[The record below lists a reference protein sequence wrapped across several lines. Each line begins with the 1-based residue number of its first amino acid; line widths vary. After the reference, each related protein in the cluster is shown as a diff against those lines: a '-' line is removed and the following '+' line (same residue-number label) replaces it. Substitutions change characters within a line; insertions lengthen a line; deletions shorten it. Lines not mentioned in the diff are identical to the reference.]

1 MREYKLI
8 FFYGPLDALRY
19 FVDRFVE
26 CSQKKNIQ
34 FLIAD
39 STDPESYDLSR
50 LNAFI
55 EGDVPVFMFTMNHTG
70 ITLKEG
76 EENYWKKHN
85 ISVFDFVQDHP
96 RNYDDV
102 LLDPPCDIKVLSLD
116 KNNIDFIRRFY
127 PGIKDV
133 FFMPNG
139 GTKVSEYIPFKN
151 RAIDVL
157 YMGGC
162 QQPTDYFPPINGLPE
177 QGMQFY
183 TDVISVM
190 ADDPSL
196 TTESAME
203 KWFCERNIDVTDDV
217 LLTLNLQAAPYIE
230 NYIRRFFKLAGMHA
244 LDRAGVHVE
253 IYGGD
258 SWVDKD
264 EPFSDNIHIN
274 PRISS
279 EEMNSIISKAR
290 ISLCFIPWYKR
301 GCSEKNFD
309 SMLNGA
315 LCVSDRSEYLED
327 HYPDGE
333 NIVYFDLRNPDQM
346 ACDIK
351 WLLDNPSKAERI
363 ARKGYETAQKYDTWT
378 ERFRS
383 FTEEIIP
390 EVLNRNDV
398 NVVDAFMNLEMQ
410 GGKAIMSNER
420 LKLYIV
426 SCHVDKPLTQEP
438 PKSKYDV
445 TIQAGAALTDMRVCE
460 LNDLDDCP
468 GSVSDRNSRYSE
480 ASAMYWIGR
489 HIDSDYVGI
498 VHYRRRLDLTDEQY
512 DKYMDEGVDIITTHL
527 IDLGQSIENDYRE
540 VLYSAD
546 WDLFMDILK
555 ERDQGE
561 FEFYK
566 KCLSS
571 NLIHACNINVFR
583 AELYR
588 EFSEWAFPILD
599 EFWKRS
605 PEKTDT
611 YQHRDVGFIAERLS
625 HLFVMRMIRDGKKVV
640 EAPLKDL
647 RSDDWDCKKEC
658 NYDDL
663 NEVFETCDRL
673 YKAHQITKCCNVV
686 GESVRRGG
694 NSDPKIAGLSEVMV
708 AGIVERR
715 ELPKTMHE
723 YLPEQFRS
731 DLNTL
736 LYIWDALK
744 KALQTYMSLK
754 NEESSKLLEDILAL
768 THFSNVARKEALRH
782 IMEDQNT

>member
-1 MREYKLI
+1 MSDFKLI

-19 FVDRFVE
+19 FMDRWVE
-26 CSQKKNIQ
+26 CAKDRGIE
-34 FLIAD
+34 FFIAD
-39 STDPESYDLSR
+39 YNDPGSYAVSR
-50 LNAFI
+50 LNSFL
-55 EGDVPVFMFTMNHTG
+55 EGDVPVFMFTMNQIG
-70 ITLKEG
+70 VDLKDG
-76 EENYWKKHN
+76 SDNYWKNHG
-85 ISVFDFVQDHP
+85 ITVFDFVQDHP
-96 RNYDDV
+96 RNYDGV
-102 LLDPPCDIKVLSLD
+102 LMEPPCDIKVLSLD

-127 PGIKDV
+127 PGIKDT

-139 GTKVSEYIPFKN
+139 GTAVGEFIPLKE
-151 RAIDVL
+151 RSIDVL

-162 QQPTDYFPPINGLPE
+162 QQATDFFPPINGLPD
-177 QGMQFY
+177 QGKSFY
-183 TDVISVM
+183 SDVVSMMVEE
-190 ADDPSL
+190 PVL
-196 TTESAME
+196 TTESAIE
-203 KWFCERNIDVTDDV
+203 KWFDECNISVSEDV

-244 LDRAGVHVE
+244 LDRAGIHVE

-258 SWVDKD
+258 SWIDKE

-274 PRISS
+274 PRITSD
-279 EEMNSIISKAR
+279 EMNCIISNAK

-315 LCVSDRSEYLED
+315 LCVSDRSEYLEK
-327 HYPDGE
+327 HYRDGE
-333 NIVYFDLRNPDQM
+333 NIVYFDLREPEQM
-346 ACDIK
+346 ASDIK
-351 WLLDNPSKAERI
+351 WLLDNPEQAEII
-363 ARKGYETAQKYDTWT
+363 ARKGMETALEYDTWT
-378 ERFRS
+378 ERFHS
-383 FTEEIIP
+383 FAEEIVP
-390 EVLNRNDV
+390 EILKRKAENHRDISGSQEKQGRKTE
-398 NVVDAFMNLEMQ
+398 MN
-410 GGKAIMSNER
+410 KER

-445 TIQAGAALTDMRVCE
+445 PIQAGAALTDIRVCE

-468 GSVSDRNSRYSE
+468 DNVSDRNKRYSE
-480 ASAMYWIGR
+480 ATAMYWIGR

-498 VHYRRRLDLTDEQY
+498 VHYRRRLDLSDEQY
-512 DKYMDEGVDIITTHL
+512 DKYMDDGVDIITTDL

-555 ERDQGE
+555 ERDPEE
-561 FEFYK
+561 FEFCK
-566 KCLSS
+566 NCLAS

-583 AELYR
+583 SELYR
-588 EFSEWAFPILD
+588 EFSDWAFPILD

-625 HLFVMRMIRDGKKVV
+625 HLFVMKMIRDGKKVV
-640 EAPLKDL
+640 EAPLMDL
-647 RSDDWDCKKEC
+647 RSEEWDCKKEC

-663 NEVFETCDRL
+663 NKVFDTCDRL

-694 NSDPKIAGLSEVMV
+694 NNDPRIAALSEVMV
-708 AGIVERR
+708 TGILERR
-715 ELPKTMHE
+715 ELTLTMHE
-723 YLPEQFRS
+723 YLPEQFRK

-736 LYIWDALK
+736 LYIWEAFK
-744 KALQTYMSLK
+744 KALQTYMTLR

-768 THFSNVARKEALRH
+768 THFSNVAKKEVLKH
-782 IMEDQNT
+782 MLDTQNT